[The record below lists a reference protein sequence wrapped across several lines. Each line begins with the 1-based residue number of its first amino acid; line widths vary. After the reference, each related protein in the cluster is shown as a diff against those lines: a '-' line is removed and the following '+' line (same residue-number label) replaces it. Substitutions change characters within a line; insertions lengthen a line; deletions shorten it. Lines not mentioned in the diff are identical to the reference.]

1 MPVEVAPA
9 AQRPWSLHLS
19 LYFDSEAGPSS
30 QTILN
35 SGAAQQSVVCLD
47 SSDAHSVITGFLGRS
62 IRLVWFVEMPPTLGW
77 AGGDTMAV
85 SLRMAGLWLEGW
97 DWLRQVAS
105 EEGSGVSS
113 GFHAAAAGTQSQCSA
128 SIWCE
133 AEQCRGGA
141 ELGGCWLRQ
150 DLVCWGWG
158 VVGDMEAFATLV
170 DLIRSLWSGTRPTFL
185 LGPQFTSFTASLW
198 PQGPISTS

>member
-1 MPVEVAPA
+1 MPVGVAPA

-47 SSDAHSVITGFLGRS
+47 SSDVHSV
-62 IRLVWFVEMPPTLGW
+62 
-77 AGGDTMAV
+77 MAV

-141 ELGGCWLRQ
+141 ELWRCWLRQ